1 MDKIKNADD
10 FLNAFSND
18 QTLQIDEEYYD
29 IEDKFQEV
37 FGHRVP
43 REMLPDSFSMEDIK
57 KAMRQCIENRTDNL
71 FEILKVEI
79 NDEYLY

>member
-1 MDKIKNADD
+1 
-10 FLNAFSND
+10 
-18 QTLQIDEEYYD
+18 
-29 IEDKFQEV
+29 
-37 FGHRVP
+37 
-43 REMLPDSFSMEDIK
+43 MLPDSFSMEDIK